1 MPRNTLSASAAGSH
15 LVTATALLVSA
26 AALNSASA
34 QTPATGLGQSAS
46 TEPALSLPKGSGQAF
61 PVKSI
66 RLVVPFAPGGSTDIL
81 ARMVA
86 QKLTEAWGQQV
97 NVDNRAGGGSVI
109 GTDLVAKATPDG
121 HTLVMTSTSTA
132 TAPSLMRKLPYDTLR
147 DLAPVIQLVSTPNA
161 LVVHPSLPVNSVR
174 ELISLARARPDQ
186 IAFGSGGNG
195 TSTHLGGEILRL
207 MAGVRM
213 THVPYKGAA
222 PSITALM
229 SGEVSWLFGAIL
241 PTLPLIKAG
250 RLRAIAVSSA
260 KPTPA
265 LPGVPPVGDTLA
277 GFDTSPWTGVAAPGA
292 TPKDIIARLNQ
303 EIARGYSA
311 PDIRERLLRE
321 GNDVVLNTPE
331 QFDAF
336 FRGEMQKWAKVIK
349 VAGIVIQ

>member
-1 MPRNTLSASAAGSH
+1 M
-15 LVTATALLVSA
+15 
-26 AALNSASA
+26 
-34 QTPATGLGQSAS
+34 
-46 TEPALSLPKGSGQAF
+46 
-61 PVKSI
+61 KSI

-86 QKLTEAWGQQV
+86 QKLSEAWGQQV
-97 NVDNRAGGGSVI
+97 YVDNRAGGGSVI

-174 ELISLARARPDQ
+174 ELIALARTRPDQ

-213 THVPYKGAA
+213 THVPYKGTA

-277 GFDTSPWTGVAAPGA
+277 GFDTSPWTGVAVPGA
-292 TPKDIIARLNQ
+292 TPNDIIARLNQ
-303 EIARGYSA
+303 EIARGYSV

-336 FRGEMQKWAKVIK
+336 FRGEMQKWAQVIK
-349 VAGIVIQ
+349 AAGIAIH

>member
-1 MPRNTLSASAAGSH
+1 MPRNTLSASTAGSR
-15 LVTATALLVSA
+15 LVTAAALLAVSA
-26 AALNSASA
+26 VALSSANA
-34 QTPATGLGQSAS
+34 QTPATGA
-46 TEPALSLPKGSGQAF
+46 GQAF

-121 HTLVMTSTSTA
+121 HTLLMTSTSTA

-186 IAFGSGGNG
+186 IAFSSGGNG

-311 PDIRERLLRE
+311 PDLRERLLRE

-349 VAGIVIQ
+349 AAGIVIQ